1 VSTKARTAPRYPHPG
16 DSTAIGT
23 NVSYRLGKL
32 KRLGLIQGVW
42 LDCGCANG
50 GYTEALIAWGAEKAI
65 GIDPEPSGIA
75 AAIAKKSA
83 ATEYHCFTDHFPLD
97 DRSVDG
103 VLLNEVLEHVADEA
117 ATLREIHRVLK
128 PGGRLVV
135 MSPNRWFPFEG
146 HGMRFFGRS
155 FGYPIP
161 FLPWLP
167 SRLSARVMSARNY
180 WPNELRK
187 IVAAAGFDVLMI
199 DYVMPVFNRYQW
211 LPRTV
216 ISAYRHLLPLI
227 EKTPLRKFGV
237 STLIVGT
244 PI

>member
-1 VSTKARTAPRYPHPG
+1 MKARTAPRYPHPG

-23 NVSYRLGKL
+23 NVNYRLGKL

-42 LDCGCANG
+42 LDCGCADG

>member
-1 VSTKARTAPRYPHPG
+1 MSTKARTAPRYPHPG

-23 NVSYRLGKL
+23 NVNYRLGKL

>member
-1 VSTKARTAPRYPHPG
+1 MKARTAPRYPHPG

-23 NVSYRLGKL
+23 NVNYRLGKL

-42 LDCGCANG
+42 LDCGCADG

-187 IVAAAGFDVLMI
+187 IVAAAGFDVLVI

>member
-1 VSTKARTAPRYPHPG
+1 MKARTAPRYPHPG

-23 NVSYRLGKL
+23 NVNYRLGKL

>member
-1 VSTKARTAPRYPHPG
+1 MSTKARTAPRYPHPG

-23 NVSYRLGKL
+23 NVNYRLGKL

-42 LDCGCANG
+42 LDCGCADG